1 MLGLPGSHDNPLQK
15 VARHFFS
22 LIFMARANSLELH
35 SRNLS
40 DEEDDSEIPVT
51 FEEELEESSP
61 LLEETEGEGQRYDE
75 RMDFGE

>member
-1 MLGLPGSHDNPLQK
+1 
-15 VARHFFS
+15 
-22 LIFMARANSLELH
+22 MARANSLELH